1 MPWIKHE
8 RSTRIQYQYDMK
20 TAGILFRD
28 IERGNLKPDR
38 RSYDLMLRGTC
49 ALTLC

>member
-1 MPWIKHE
+1 MKPFYAQ
-8 RSTRIQYQYDMK
+8 SNQYDMK

-38 RSYDLMLRGTC
+38 RSYDLMLRGTH
-49 ALTLC
+49 